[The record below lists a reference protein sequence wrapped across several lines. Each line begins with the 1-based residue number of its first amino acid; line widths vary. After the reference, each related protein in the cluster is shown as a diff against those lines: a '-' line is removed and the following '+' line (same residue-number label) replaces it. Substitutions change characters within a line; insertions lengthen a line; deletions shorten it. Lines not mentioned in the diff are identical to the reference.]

1 MSVSSRGRV
10 RKQVD
15 LDARDPECSRTRA
28 EECEEFCER
37 WSTPGLTGAAR
48 QASARQNSATDKA
61 ARLDGSWAALTT
73 TLGFEPVDLNQ
84 FHPRA
89 RGRVWHRNF
98 SPADRTAIL
107 SAAAPLVAPLEARME
122 GAVG

>member
-15 LDARDPECSRTRA
+15 LDARDPECSVTGA
-28 EECEEFCER
+28 ER
-37 WSTPGLTGAAR
+37 WSQTVERWGTPGLTEAALR
-48 QASARQNSATDKA
+48 ASVRQNSAA
-61 ARLDGSWAALTT
+61 HRASRLDDSWAALTT
-73 TLGFEPVDLNQ
+73 TLGFEPVDLSQ

-89 RGRVWHRNF
+89 TGRVWHRNF